1 MLSILSA
8 RRSFFVVC
16 LAVVALFCS
25 PAAAAEGGHHGV
37 DGAKLGL
44 WLVIPFAGL
53 LLSIAVCPLVAPKF
67 WHHHYGKVAAA
78 FGVIAVLLMIVIGE
92 DNGGGFMPTLQ
103 SAAHVYLLDYV
114 PFIVLL
120 LGLFT
125 IAGGI
130 YIRGDFRGTPLTNTM
145 FLLVGTVIAS
155 WVGTTGASMLMIQP
169 VLRANKQRK
178 KKVHIIVFF
187 IFLVSNIGGSL
198 TPLGD
203 PPLFLGFLKGV
214 SFFWTFHLLPETLFC
229 ATLLLILFFV
239 FDTIIYRSDALPI
252 PDASQP
258 RERFGLAGAHN
269 LIFLG
274 GLVAA
279 VVGYGSLQK
288 AGLFYDAAAT
298 EHEKAEAAL
307 LEGYAEEAESKK
319 LDDPVAEAARIKA
332 LLTKVEEQECVWG
345 YASTLERA
353 EASEI
358 EELALHEASKD
369 TPKEAELRK
378 KIMTAVQRFRAD
390 IDAEY
395 RDVDAK
401 LSQATSESATA
412 AKSLDDA
419 RVALAK
425 TLRSHASAVLAV
437 PRDKAVK
444 SVHLGSVSHLPF
456 SNIARELLIL
466 AMAALSLFTTRK
478 VIRDS
483 NNFNWG
489 PIKEVAKL
497 FAGIFVC
504 MVPAL
509 AILAAGKEGALA
521 FIVNNVERPW
531 QYFWATGMLSS
542 FLDNAPTY
550 LVFFQ
555 TAQATPMSAFAA
567 RGLDPDPVSALVNMP
582 HIILVAISCG
592 AVFMGANTYIGNAP
606 NFMVKAIAEENDVK
620 MPSFIG
626 YMLWSVGILVPLFV
640 LLTLLFLR

>member
-1 MLSILSA
+1 MRLNLTLSSLISIVA
-8 RRSFFVVC
+8 
-16 LAVVALFCS
+16 AV
-25 PAAAAEGGHHGV
+25 AAGPLLAAENGHHGV

-53 LLSIAVCPLVAPKF
+53 LLSIALCPLFAPKF
-67 WHHHYGKVAAA
+67 WHHHYGKVSAA
-78 FGVIAVLLMIVIGE
+78 FGLIAVLLMIVIGE
-92 DNGGGFMPTLQ
+92 SNGGGFMPTVQ

-169 VLRANKQRK
+169 VLRANKHRK

-229 ATLLLILFFV
+229 AISLLVLFFV
-239 FDTIIYRSDALPI
+239 FDTIIYRSDALP
-252 PDASQP
+252 ASDPAQP
-258 RERFGLAGAHN
+258 KERFGLAGAHN

-288 AGLFYDAAAT
+288 AGPFYDSVAS
-298 EHEKAEAAL
+298 EHEKAESAL
-307 LEGYAEEAESKK
+307 LEGYAAEAEGKK
-319 LDDPVAEAARIKA
+319 LDDPVAEAERIKA
-332 LLTKVEEQECVWG
+332 LLAKVEDQECIWG
-345 YASTLERA
+345 YASTLERE
-353 EASEI
+353 EAGEV
-358 EELALHEASKD
+358 EDLALHEASKD

-378 KIMTAVQRFRAD
+378 KVRSAVQRFRAD

-395 RDVDAK
+395 RDVDA
-401 LSQATSESATA
+401 LLAQAAAEPATA
-412 AKSLDDA
+412 AKSLDQA
-419 RVALAK
+419 RTAFAK
-425 TLRSHASAVLAV
+425 TLRAHASAVLAV

-444 SVHLGSVSHLPF
+444 SLHLGSVGHLPF

-466 AMAALSLFTTRK
+466 AMAALSLYTTRK
-478 VIRDS
+478 AIRDL
-483 NNFNWG
+483 NNFSWA
-489 PIKEVAKL
+489 PIQEVAKL

-521 FIVNNVERPW
+521 FIVNSVEYPW
-531 QYFWATGMLSS
+531 QYFWATGALSS

-555 TAQATPMSAFAA
+555 TAQATPMSVFAV

-606 NFMVKAIAEENDVK
+606 NFMVKAIAQQNDIR
-620 MPSFIG
+620 MPGFIG

-640 LLTLLFLR
+640 VLTLLFLR